1 MQRLE
6 LEIFFVRIV
15 TTHKGGATSDSE
27 DIRFATRESAIATA
41 DKLQAEF
48 DEDCE
53 PRRAYVFDWH
63 RIAIAAGGEP
73 AANRRRSQ
81 HMQTWTNQLREKIA

>member
-6 LEIFFVRIV
+6 FELYFVRIV

-41 DKLQAEF
+41 DKLQTEF

-53 PRRAYVFDWH
+53 PRRALVLDV
-63 RIAIAAGGEP
+63 RKVPIAAGGE
-73 AANRRRSQ
+73 RRSSPNSSQ
-81 HMQTWTNQLREKIA
+81 QRRPA